1 MQITA
6 GCRCI
11 AIGDKS
17 LNGTAAIVGF
27 GDAYRDEGEYLTPM
41 DLMLRAI
48 RTALDDCGLS
58 KNDIDGIFTG
68 PHPTQ
73 DRRRAYSCVLQQELM
88 IAPKLN
94 SEITPHNA
102 GLAASIHYAAMA
114 IKSGYV
120 NTVLCVAGESF
131 LSGAG
136 EKVGGNAF
144 AEGDIWFDLP
154 YGIYNP
160 SLYALIAQRYIHE
173 YGIRPEQAAKFAVE
187 NRNWA
192 LTHPKAASYKS
203 GPLSIDQV
211 LDSPMYASP
220 LHQLDISIPAK
231 PSGTAG
237 AFIVTSAERAER
249 LSSKPVYVLGAGERS
264 THNYLSGRLGPSESS
279 PSDLWTTITT
289 SAAREASRDAFEMA
303 SLEPD
308 DIDLAELTTISSYAG
323 LMNLEDCGFCEKGE
337 GGKFVENGNI
347 DFDGG
352 NLPCNTNG
360 GHLSFGLASVSA
372 DLVSEALR
380 QLRGEALGKQVKD
393 PRYALVQSH
402 GGVQAAQVILIL
414 GNERKK
420 N

>member
-1 MQITA
+1 MKSIRHQQGAVSALTA
-6 GCRCI
+6 
-11 AIGDKS
+11 
-17 LNGTAAIVGF
+17 
-27 GDAYRDEGEYLTPM
+27 
-41 DLMLRAI
+41 
-48 RTALDDCGLS
+48 
-58 KNDIDGIFTG
+58 IFTG

-192 LTHPKAASYKS
+192 LTHPKAASYKA

-220 LHQLDISIPAK
+220 KPTIAAVPFKLLSPIAMHLQPA
-231 PSGTAG
+231 
-237 AFIVTSAERAER
+237 
-249 LSSKPVYVLGAGERS
+249 
-264 THNYLSGRLGPSESS
+264 
-279 PSDLWTTITT
+279 
-289 SAAREASRDAFEMA
+289 
-303 SLEPD
+303 
-308 DIDLAELTTISSYAG
+308 
-323 LMNLEDCGFCEKGE
+323 
-337 GGKFVENGNI
+337 
-347 DFDGG
+347 
-352 NLPCNTNG
+352 
-360 GHLSFGLASVSA
+360 
-372 DLVSEALR
+372 
-380 QLRGEALGKQVKD
+380 
-393 PRYALVQSH
+393 
-402 GGVQAAQVILIL
+402 VICIYF
-414 GNERKK
+414 
-420 N
+420 